1 MLVSRRGFNET
12 VPMNKFVSTLIIAA
26 LALPAAAPAA
36 PPLMTPD
43 QAQRVRCVAALAIV
57 SSDQQ
62 RGVGTW
68 TNVPPLATRG
78 AHFAATVGEALTAQG
93 GRTREDV
100 RAAILASVA
109 DFQKRG
115 DAALTPQVVSDC
127 VDLMNRIDPPPPPPG
142 LTQCAALVALAA
154 KEARAKDGLSATAK
168 TLATFA
174 AVLDNRAREQ
184 LRIQGKSESENDV
197 IIGLAK
203 EEIMA
208 QTRSNPR
215 EAAGPDLSACLELAK
230 P

>member
-1 MLVSRRGFNET
+1 MKQFAFALA
-12 VPMNKFVSTLIIAA
+12 IAA
-26 LALPAAAPAA
+26 LGFPAAAPAA

-62 RGVGTW
+62 RGAGTW

-78 AHFAATVGEALTAQG
+78 AHFAGIVGEAVAAQG

-142 LTQCAALVALAA
+142 LTQCAALVSLAA
-154 KEARAKDGLSATAK
+154 KDTRAKEGLSATAK

-174 AVLDNRAREQ
+174 AVLDNRARAA
-184 LRIQGKSESENDV
+184 LRIQGKSEVENDV

-203 EEIMA
+203 EEITA
-208 QTRSNPR
+208 QTRIAIDWKTVRAQPDVSHAP
-215 EAAGPDLSACLELAK
+215 EA
-230 P
+230 